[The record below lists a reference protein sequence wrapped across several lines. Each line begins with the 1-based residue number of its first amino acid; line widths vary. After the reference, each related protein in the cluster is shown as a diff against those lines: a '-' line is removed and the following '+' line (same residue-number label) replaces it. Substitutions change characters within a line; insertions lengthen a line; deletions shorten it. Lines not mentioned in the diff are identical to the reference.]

1 MKQFSSLKDLPHYP
15 VMLDEVVKVCAPE
28 KGGLFLDCT
37 FGSGGYTNAILS
49 FPKTKVIAVDRDITT
64 KKYANLTKR
73 KFKNRF
79 NFYNLKF
86 SEINKAFNKNTQ
98 FDTIIFDLGLSSMQI
113 KDLKRGFSFKS
124 TFSPDMRM
132 GLNNISG
139 EYIIN
144 NLNITELTKIFKLFG
159 EEQEGFYIAKNII
172 NYRKKKNINSI
183 PELVKIIKN
192 SKSKNFKKG
201 INISTKTFQAIRIFV
216 NSEIS
221 ELIEGLINASNVLK
235 KNGKIIVVSFHSI
248 EDKIVKFFFSNFS
261 ESKPKGSRYYP
272 DTIQNKILFLKY
284 KNKILTPTQ
293 KEIQIN
299 PSSRSAKLRYAI
311 RSENDFFYP
320 IDLKKKFSTYLEVEK
335 INV

>member
-172 NYRKKKNINSI
+172 NYRKKKI
-183 PELVKIIKN
+183 
-192 SKSKNFKKG
+192 
-201 INISTKTFQAIRIFV
+201 
-216 NSEIS
+216 
-221 ELIEGLINASNVLK
+221 
-235 KNGKIIVVSFHSI
+235 
-248 EDKIVKFFFSNFS
+248 
-261 ESKPKGSRYYP
+261 
-272 DTIQNKILFLKY
+272 
-284 KNKILTPTQ
+284 
-293 KEIQIN
+293 
-299 PSSRSAKLRYAI
+299 
-311 RSENDFFYP
+311 
-320 IDLKKKFSTYLEVEK
+320 
-335 INV
+335 